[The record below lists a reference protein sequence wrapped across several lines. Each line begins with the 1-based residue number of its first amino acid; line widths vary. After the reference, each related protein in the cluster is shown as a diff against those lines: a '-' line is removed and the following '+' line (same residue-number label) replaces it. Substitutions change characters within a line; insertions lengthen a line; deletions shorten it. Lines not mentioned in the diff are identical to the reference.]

1 MLKRVDK
8 KQQFLQATAIVEYL
22 KTKNVKVVYHSCL
35 LKLNERVL
43 SKSRLFDDTIVGY
56 IVNKKWNHFCSL
68 IAICVSTKYF

>member
-1 MLKRVDK
+1 QCIPEIFQLNVSILSMLKRVDK

-43 SKSRLFDDTIVGY
+43 SKS
-56 IVNKKWNHFCSL
+56 
-68 IAICVSTKYF
+68 